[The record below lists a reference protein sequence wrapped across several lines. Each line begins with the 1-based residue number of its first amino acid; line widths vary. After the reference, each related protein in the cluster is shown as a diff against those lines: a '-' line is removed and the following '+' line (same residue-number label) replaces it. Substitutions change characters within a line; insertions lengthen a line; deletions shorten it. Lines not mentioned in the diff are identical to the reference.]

1 MDSGFFSLVSRER
14 MEDVLES
21 IHGYTQLALQLM
33 DGDGQVLMG
42 FGKANGY
49 CALLRRHVFTG
60 NECSAVHRQ
69 AGHHAQAL
77 GEAYVFTCHANLN
90 HIAFPMLQGGKLLA
104 LVIIGPF
111 LMDRPDSTLVSS
123 VAEKHGL
130 SAALSLVMYDELS
143 ALPVLEPA
151 RVEYL
156 SRLVGHLLSPLL
168 PAERAVQLANRERLY
183 QQAKINET
191 IQMYKGLEQ
200 SPGESFLYEKETDL
214 LHKVRTGNMDE
225 AKAVLNELLGYVFF
239 SEGANLETMR
249 TRAIGLTALL
259 SRVAMEGGA
268 QPGSVE
274 SVNSGFLQR
283 VMRADTLEDLC
294 FLLQEVVEG
303 FMSAMFDPLDKGNL
317 YIRRALSCMA
327 RDYGSPITLESVAG
341 EVGLSPSYFSTLFHK
356 TVGTGFREHLNRIRI
371 EESRRLLL
379 STDYSLTDIAVA
391 VGFADQSYF
400 CKIFR
405 QIVGITPGRFRSGST
420 DGEAK

>member
-130 SAALSLVMYDELS
+130 SAALSLEMYDELS

-168 PAERAVQLANRERLY
+168 PAERAVQLANREKLY

-200 SPGESFLYEKETDL
+200 SPGESF
-214 LHKVRTGNMDE
+214 
-225 AKAVLNELLGYVFF
+225 
-239 SEGANLETMR
+239 
-249 TRAIGLTALL
+249 
-259 SRVAMEGGA
+259 
-268 QPGSVE
+268 
-274 SVNSGFLQR
+274 
-283 VMRADTLEDLC
+283 
-294 FLLQEVVEG
+294 
-303 FMSAMFDPLDKGNL
+303 
-317 YIRRALSCMA
+317 
-327 RDYGSPITLESVAG
+327 
-341 EVGLSPSYFSTLFHK
+341 
-356 TVGTGFREHLNRIRI
+356 
-371 EESRRLLL
+371 
-379 STDYSLTDIAVA
+379 
-391 VGFADQSYF
+391 
-400 CKIFR
+400 
-405 QIVGITPGRFRSGST
+405 
-420 DGEAK
+420 

>member
-1 MDSGFFSLVSRER
+1 MDSGFFALVSRER

-49 CALLRRHVFTG
+49 CALLRRRVFTG
-60 NECSAVHRQ
+60 NECNAVHRQ

-90 HIAFPMLQGGKLLA
+90 HIAFPMLQGGRLLA

-130 SAALSLVMYDELS
+130 SAALSLEMYDELS

-168 PAERAVQLANRERLY
+168 PAERAAQLANREKLF

-191 IQMYKGLEQ
+191 IQMYKGLER
-200 SPGESFLYEKETDL
+200 SPGESFLYEKETAL
-214 LHKVRTGNMDE
+214 LHKVRTGNIDQ

-249 TRAIGLTALL
+249 NRAIGLTALL

-283 VMRADTLEDLC
+283 VMRASTLEDLC

-317 YIRRALSCMA
+317 YIRRALSSMA
-327 RDYGSPITLESVAG
+327 RDYGSPITLESVAQQ
-341 EVGLSPSYFSTLFHK
+341 VGLSPSYFSTLFRK
-356 TVGTGFREHLNRIRI
+356 TVGTGFREHLNRIRV
-371 EESRRLLL
+371 EESRRLLT

-405 QIVGITPGRFRSGST
+405 QVVGITPGRFRSGSVEG
-420 DGEAK
+420 GEA